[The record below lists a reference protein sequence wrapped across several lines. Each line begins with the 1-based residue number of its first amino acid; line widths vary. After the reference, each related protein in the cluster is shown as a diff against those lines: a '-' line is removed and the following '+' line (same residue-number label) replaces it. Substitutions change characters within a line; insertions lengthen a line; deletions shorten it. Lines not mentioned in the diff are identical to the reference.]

1 MTKSKDRQAFD
12 KAMQALVQVPK
23 TELDDALRKE
33 REAKKRRKKRKPK
46 R

>member
-23 TELDDALRKE
+23 KELDKAQRNHLA
-33 REAKKRRKKRKPK
+33 AKARKKRKHK

>member
-23 TELDDALRKE
+23 KELDEALLKE
-33 REAKKRRKKRKPK
+33 QQAKKRRKKRKPK